1 MRRDAVAMLFWA
13 LRWHEGHRV
22 SYKNLADVLW
32 GDFRSKP
39 QDAAGS
45 IRELMGWVE
54 KRYGDKWIIEDCK
67 GKAFRILPRP
77 KAPKGV
83 VKLRRHATS
92 PRPIARKRPQR
103 APGHT
108 DRPVDLR
115 RKSAASSLAHNQGD
129 IGVSPAVR
137 SAIQLCRPADPLP
150 AVEKMRTPSENRSG
164 NRRRSDDQG
173 MIDQGMMTRACRAPE
188 TEMQHITKSLT
199 SDRMA

>member
-22 SYKNLADVLW
+22 SYRNLADVLW
-32 GDFRSKP
+32 GDFASKP

-67 GKAFRILPRP
+67 GKAFRIFPRP
-77 KAPKGV
+77 KAPKAV
-83 VKLRRHATS
+83 VKLRRCAS
-92 PRPIARKRPQR
+92 PRPIARQLAQR

-115 RKSAASSLAHNQGD
+115 HNSVASSPAHNHGGIGTSAAVPSAPAKQAWR
-129 IGVSPAVR
+129 SPAGR
-137 SAIQLCRPADPLP
+137 RI
-150 AVEKMRTPSENRSG
+150 NR
-164 NRRRSDDQG
+164 NV
-173 MIDQGMMTRACRAPE
+173 
-188 TEMQHITKSLT
+188 
-199 SDRMA
+199 